1 MKLKY
6 ALAAASMLAL
16 GFAST
21 ASAEVDAKAAQ
32 ALVKAEKCAKCH
44 DVEKDKKGPSF
55 KSVAAK
61 YKGKADADATLAKFL
76 STGPNDHSVVSKGD
90 AAAIKNLAAWILSH

>member
-6 ALAAASMLAL
+6 ALAAASILAV
-16 GFAST
+16 GFAGT

-32 ALVKAEKCAKCH
+32 ALAKAEKCTKCH
-44 DVEKDKKGPSF
+44 DAEKDKKGPSF

-61 YKGKADADATLAKFL
+61 YKGKADAEAALVKFL
-76 STGPNDHSVVSKGD
+76 STGPNDHAAVSKAD
-90 AAAIKNLAAWILSH
+90 AAATKNLAAWILSH

>member
-6 ALAAASMLAL
+6 ALAAASIMAV
-16 GFAST
+16 GFAGT

-32 ALVKAEKCAKCH
+32 ALAKAEKCTKCH
-44 DVEKDKKGPSF
+44 DAEKDKKGPSF

-61 YKGKADADATLAKFL
+61 YKGKADAEAALVKFL
-76 STGPNDHSVVSKGD
+76 STGPNDHAAVSKGD
-90 AAAIKNLAAWILSH
+90 AAATKTMAAWILSH